1 MVNGEME
8 EVCSIT
14 FKACCVRGGVIRAN
28 TRWPAAPLEVDA
40 VKYSRVTRIGRR
52 GKKDGE
58 GQERQF
64 NHGPAT
70 LRADDR
76 LFGPQTL

>member
-1 MVNGEME
+1 MANGE

-28 TRWPAAPLEVDA
+28 TRWPA
-40 VKYSRVTRIGRR
+40 VKYSRVPRIGRC
-52 GKKDGE
+52 GKEDGE
-58 GQERQF
+58 EQERQF